1 MKATRLL
8 FAAPHC
14 LLDRTS
20 GAALTLQRLLA
31 ALAARGVQVR
41 TLEAACFDGPQGQE
55 GLDLPVIPGV
65 GSGQIVRRQRDGVS
79 HNLVVFAQRHR
90 LALTPPEE
98 VCFETAYLELLER
111 FRPHVLLGFGG
122 YGLERALWRE
132 ARLRGVGTIF
142 YLANPTY
149 TSWRYFRDVDRVV
162 SDTAATAALYR
173 RSLGLIATPIG
184 LFIDPQRV
192 VATERHAERIT
203 FVNPIQVKGASLV
216 VGLARL
222 CLERLPEARFLVVE
236 SRGRWAPWLQGL
248 GLTPA
253 DLPNVEVWPHQSDM
267 KPVYARSQ
275 VVLMPSYWHES
286 AGMVAL
292 EALMNGIPV
301 LASDHGGLGETLRG
315 GAELLHIPPEQ
326 RQGSA
331 IPPAAVLEPWLAALT
346 RLLRQPQAY
355 AAAAERARSVGA
367 GYGSDAGV
375 ERFLAVVEELRRWRR

>member
-1 MKATRLL
+1 MRPTRLL

-20 GAALTLQRLLA
+20 GAALTLQALLA
-31 ALAARGVQVR
+31 ALVERGVAVR
-41 TLEAACFDGPQGQE
+41 SLEAACFDGPQGAE
-55 GLDLPVIPGV
+55 GLELPVVESG
-65 GSGQIVRRQRDGVS
+65 GSGRIVRRRRDGVS
-79 HNLVVFAQRHR
+79 HDLVVFARRHR
-90 LALTPPEE
+90 LELTPPEE

-111 FRPHVLLGFGG
+111 FRPHVLLGYGG

-132 ARLRGVGTIF
+132 ARLRGVGTLF

-149 TSWRYFRDVDRVV
+149 ASLRYFRDIDRVV
-162 SDTAATAALYR
+162 SDTAATATLYR

-184 LFIDPQRV
+184 LFIDPARV
-192 VATERHAERIT
+192 VAAERRPERIT

-236 SRGRWAPWLQGL
+236 SRGRWAPWLAGL

-301 LASDHGGLGETLRG
+301 LASDHGGLAETLRG
-315 GAELLHIPPEQ
+315 GAELLPIPPEQ
-326 RQGSA
+326 RQSSA
-331 IPPAAVLEPWLAALT
+331 IPPPAVLEPWLAALS

-355 AAAAERARSVGA
+355 AEAAARAQAAGA
-367 GYGSDAGV
+367 GFGNAAGV